1 MATVDKNAQAL
12 LKEYGRL
19 SSNKF
24 DRSSVTEVVA
34 SAVKDA
40 TNSMDIKLIVAL
52 TESGS
57 TARLI
62 SKYRP
67 DADILAVTFD
77 EKIEKSLMINW
88 GVIPTL
94 TEKPS
99 STDDMFEVAEKAAID
114 SGLVASGDNI
124 IIVTG
129 IPVGSGR
136 TNTMRIRTVK

>member
-1 MATVDKNAQAL
+1 
-12 LKEYGRL
+12 
-19 SSNKF
+19 
-24 DRSSVTEVVA
+24 
-34 SAVKDA
+34 
-40 TNSMDIKLIVAL
+40 MDIKLIVAL

-124 IIVTG
+124 IIVAG
-129 IPVGSGR
+129 VPVGSGR